1 MSDAP
6 RIVYTPGPGATPEAE
21 ISALRN
27 VYAFVI
33 KSSQAKRK
41 VSGSNGS
48 DNDEKQERRYA

>member
-1 MSDAP
+1 VVIDL
-6 RIVYTPGPGATPEAE
+6 RITYVQQPAATPQAE

>member
-1 MSDAP
+1 VIDL
-6 RIVYTPGPGATPEAE
+6 RITYVQQPAATPQAE

-48 DNDEKQERRYA
+48 DNDEKQERRWP

>member
-1 MSDAP
+1 MGSP
-6 RIVYTPGPGATPEAE
+6 RITYVARPNSTPETE

-27 VYAFVI
+27 VYSFVI